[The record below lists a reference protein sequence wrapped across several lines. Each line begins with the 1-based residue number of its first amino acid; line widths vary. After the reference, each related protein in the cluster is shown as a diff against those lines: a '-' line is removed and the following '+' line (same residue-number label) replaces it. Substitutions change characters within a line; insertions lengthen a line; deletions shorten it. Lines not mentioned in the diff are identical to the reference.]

1 MPILIKSDDIRNEKG
16 PRLNVMARYGW
27 HWSQWVNYIFI
38 KFHFQVV
45 MGCYFEDYPSWSVLI
60 CSPENYVKQNLMF
73 IIVTWECSCKGYNP
87 CSLCFLVAKEEDEDM
102 MDFSR
107 HYTGIVI
114 GVACAAIFAI
124 LSIITFSHT
133 RRRLQERRNGS
144 LTNSNR
150 RPVSFSENDIFQ
162 QNAPPTYD
170 DGKLL
175 FLWVKVLEL
184 HNDYNVEI
192 THLHVPCTLFFC
204 KKLFIRTL
212 RLRLTKMLRLR
223 MFLFC

>member
-1 MPILIKSDDIRNEKG
+1 
-16 PRLNVMARYGW
+16 
-27 HWSQWVNYIFI
+27 
-38 KFHFQVV
+38 
-45 MGCYFEDYPSWSVLI
+45 
-60 CSPENYVKQNLMF
+60 
-73 IIVTWECSCKGYNP
+73 
-87 CSLCFLVAKEEDEDM
+87 

-150 RPVSFSENDIFQ
+150 RHVSFSDNDIFQ

-175 FLWVKVLEL
+175 SLHHFLWAYLLEL
-184 HNDYNVEI
+184 HKI
-192 THLHVPCTLFFC
+192 TVWKQDIYPVHSFC
-204 KKLFIRTL
+204 KNVSF
-212 RLRLTKMLRLR
+212 
-223 MFLFC
+223 

>member
-1 MPILIKSDDIRNEKG
+1 MRNIPAEMF
-16 PRLNVMARYGW
+16 LC
-27 HWSQWVNYIFI
+27 F
-38 KFHFQVV
+38 
-45 MGCYFEDYPSWSVLI
+45 
-60 CSPENYVKQNLMF
+60 SPENYVKQNLIF
-73 IIVTWECSCKGYNP
+73 IILTWECSCKGYRYNQ

-150 RPVSFSENDIFQ
+150 RHVSFSDNDIFQ

-175 FLWVKVLEL
+175 FLL
-184 HNDYNVEI
+184 H
-192 THLHVPCTLFFC
+192 
-204 KKLFIRTL
+204 
-212 RLRLTKMLRLR
+212 
-223 MFLFC
+223 FL

>member
-1 MPILIKSDDIRNEKG
+1 
-16 PRLNVMARYGW
+16 
-27 HWSQWVNYIFI
+27 
-38 KFHFQVV
+38 
-45 MGCYFEDYPSWSVLI
+45 
-60 CSPENYVKQNLMF
+60 MF

-150 RPVSFSENDIFQ
+150 RHVSFSDNDIFQ

-175 FLWVKVLEL
+175 FL
-184 HNDYNVEI
+184 
-192 THLHVPCTLFFC
+192 
-204 KKLFIRTL
+204 
-212 RLRLTKMLRLR
+212 
-223 MFLFC
+223 